1 MSISRAA
8 RWIPLHR
15 AVQRIAFKL
24 RAPQRLLLC
33 VRLYGSLAL
42 LSQELAR
49 LAAESLLAH
58 VGNPIPKIRQA
69 AGDQLFTMLCVNG
82 VAGIDGGDGDERM
95 LEIEQVLSET
105 DWVQDSTSVK
115 ESRGR
120 LAELVRQVLGKKGV

>member
-58 VGNPIPKIRQA
+58 IRQA